1 MTRDPYTR
9 QIWQHTASAAASAA
23 ISTLVA
29 AGATALITDSDVT
42 GAPAVTA
49 VVTLWLTEL
58 IWSGSRIRADARRVT
73 ELREQQA
80 LHRQRRMR
88 RRSREHLEPLPGVD
102 GLSVARDARVIED
115 HAHAEAMAAV
125 AADAPLPERAV
136 PSQESVYDAWMK
148 GVPTDGTP
156 ALPPLGPTPTLPAT
170 VPMPT
175 VDAAAVLTG
184 PTPYAVRTAFD
195 PAGPRTVVAEP
206 WAGRAA

>member
-102 GLSVARDARVIED
+102 GRAVARDARVIED

-125 AADAPLPERAV
+125 AADAPLPERAAA
-136 PSQESVYDAWMK
+136 DA
-148 GVPTDGTP
+148 VEAVRP
-156 ALPPLGPTPTLPAT
+156 LPAT
-170 VPMPT
+170 LPMPT
-175 VDAAAVLTG
+175 VDAAAASTG
-184 PTPYAVRTAFD
+184 PTPYAVRWDFD
-195 PAGPRTVVAEP
+195 PTGPRTVVGEQ
-206 WAGRAA
+206 WARGRAA